1 MNLPDIPMLSMLRER
16 MSWLS
21 ARQNTLSQNVANVD
35 TPGYTAQDIKPLS
48 FEDLLKKSQE
58 MQSSG
63 AASGLAVDDPRHIQI
78 QPQNT
83 SDFTGYDAPDVESN
97 PSGNSVS
104 LEAEMI
110 KVSDTQSQF
119 QAASNLYA
127 KALSMMRT
135 AIGTP

>member
-1 MNLPDIPMLSMLRER
+1 MNLPDVPLLSLLRER

-21 ARQNTLSQNVANVD
+21 ARQDVLSQNVANAD
-35 TPGYTAQDIKPLS
+35 TPKYVARDLKTLDFSELVKNAMKPESVLNAGQLTI
-48 FEDLLKKSQE
+48 D
-58 MQSSG
+58 
-63 AASGLAVDDPRHIQI
+63 APRQI
-78 QPQNT
+78 QVSAPSQQY
-83 SDFTGYDAPDVESN
+83 TGYDAPDVESS
-97 PSGNSVS
+97 PAGNSVS

-135 AIGTP
+135 AIGNG

>member
-1 MNLPDIPMLSMLRER
+1 MNLPDVPLLSLLRER

-21 ARQNTLSQNVANVD
+21 ARQDVLSQNVANAD
-35 TPGYTAQDIKPLS
+35 TPKYVARDLKALDFGELVKNAMKPANVLNAGQLTI
-48 FEDLLKKSQE
+48 D
-58 MQSSG
+58 
-63 AASGLAVDDPRHIQI
+63 APRQIQI
-78 QPQNT
+78 SAT
-83 SDFTGYDAPDVESN
+83 SEGFTGYDAPDVESS
-97 PSGNSVS
+97 PAGNSVS

-135 AIGTP
+135 AIGNG